1 MYLIDGHNLIP
12 KIKGMS
18 LAMED
23 KEIQLID
30 LLQVFARLKRKKIEV
45 YFDQAPPGY
54 AGLRKYGSITAH
66 FVQQG
71 STADTAIINRVR
83 KMGKQ
88 ANQVIVISSDH
99 QVQNEV
105 RACSAKVKTCEEF
118 NRDLEQMDNKPAGS
132 TKPDPDRQSP
142 SEIAEFEQMFRQK
155 RESSK
160 K

>member
-30 LLQVFARLKRKKIEV
+30 LLQVFARLKRKKMEV

-71 STADTAIINRVR
+71 STADAAIINRVR

-105 RACSAKVKTCEEF
+105 RACSAKVKTAEEF
-118 NRDLEQMDNKPAGS
+118 NHDLEQMYNKTAGN

-142 SEIAEFEQMFRQK
+142 SEIAEFEKMFREK
-155 RESSK
+155 RESSGK
-160 K
+160 